1 MLKTVEFPAFNV
13 CMIPVLIYV
22 IVMTHYGEFILG
34 FIEEDLRKDL
44 GYEVY
49 CEGCVGCVHVGD
61 RYDGHTSIQKQ
72 ESAG

>member
-1 MLKTVEFPAFNV
+1 
-13 CMIPVLIYV
+13 
-22 IVMTHYGEFILG
+22 MTHDGEFTLG

-61 RYDGHTSIQKQ
+61 GYDGHTSIQKQ